1 MIDAHT
7 GVQSR
12 ESESP
17 PAAATT
23 SVAATGSWR
32 ESPAILGILGS
43 LGALATWD
51 AASRLGIVP
60 TTYVPPATT
69 VIRNLAHE
77 ATTGPFWTSVGA
89 TLEQWLIGFGLSVLI
104 AVPIGLLFGT
114 VDLLWIALRPLVEFL
129 RPVPGM
135 ALIPLTVLIWGL
147 SVRSVVFLTVFGC
160 IWSLIVASMYGARGV
175 DGGAR
180 DTARSFQLSAR
191 QRARWVTL
199 PSSLPYIATGLRV
212 TSATALMIVV
222 GSELVVGVDG
232 IGSDIAMAQ
241 TAGDFVGM
249 YSLILAAG
257 IIGIVVHIVFSRLE
271 RHYLHWH
278 PSQRTAEL

>member
-1 MIDAHT
+1 MIDTYA
-7 GVQSR
+7 GAQSR
-12 ESESP
+12 ESDSP
-17 PAAATT
+17 PAAATQ
-23 SVAATGSWR
+23 SVAARGSWR
-32 ESPAILGILGS
+32 ESPVVLGILGS
-43 LGALATWD
+43 LGALASWE

-60 TTYVPPATT
+60 QEYVPPATT

-114 VDLLWIALRPLVEFL
+114 VDLIWVAFRPLVEFM

-135 ALIPLTVLIWGL
+135 ALIPLNVLIWGL
-147 SVRSVVFLTVFGC
+147 SVRSVVFLTVLGC
-160 IWSLIVASMYGARGV
+160 IWSLIVASMYGARSI

-180 DTARSFQLSAR
+180 DTARSFQLTAR
-191 QRARWVTL
+191 QRARWVIL
-199 PSSLPYIATGLRV
+199 PSSLPYISTGLRV
-212 TSATALMIVV
+212 ASATALMIVV
-222 GSELVVGVDG
+222 GAELVVGVEG

-257 IIGIVVHIVFSRLE
+257 IIGIAVQIVFARIE
-271 RHYLHWH
+271 RHYLQWH
-278 PSQRTAEL
+278 PSQRTAES

>member
-1 MIDAHT
+1 MIDTYA
-7 GVQSR
+7 GAQSR
-12 ESESP
+12 ESDSP
-17 PAAATT
+17 PAAATQ
-23 SVAATGSWR
+23 SVAARGSWR
-32 ESPAILGILGS
+32 ESPVVLGILGS
-43 LGALATWD
+43 LGALASWE

-60 TTYVPPATT
+60 QEYVPPATT

-114 VDLLWIALRPLVEFL
+114 VDLIWVAFRPLVEFM

-147 SVRSVVFLTVFGC
+147 SVRSVVFLTVLGC
-160 IWSLIVASMYGARGV
+160 IWSLIVASMYGARSI

-180 DTARSFQLSAR
+180 DTARSFQLTAR
-191 QRARWVTL
+191 QRARWVIL
-199 PSSLPYIATGLRV
+199 PSSLPYISTGLRV
-212 TSATALMIVV
+212 ASATALMIVV
-222 GSELVVGVDG
+222 GAELVIGVEG

-257 IIGIVVHIVFSRLE
+257 IIGIAVQIVFARIE
-271 RHYLHWH
+271 RHYLQWH
-278 PSQRTAEL
+278 PSQRTAES

>member
-1 MIDAHT
+1 MIDTYA
-7 GVQSR
+7 GAQSR
-12 ESESP
+12 ESDSPP
-17 PAAATT
+17 PAATKP
-23 SVAATGSWR
+23 VAARGSWR
-32 ESPAILGILGS
+32 ESPVVLGILGS
-43 LGALATWD
+43 LGALASWE

-60 TTYVPPATT
+60 QEYVPPATT
-69 VIRNLAHE
+69 VLRNLAHE

-114 VDLLWIALRPLVEFL
+114 VDLIWVAFRPLVEFL

-147 SVRSVVFLTVFGC
+147 SARSVVFLTVLGC
-160 IWSLIVASMYGARGV
+160 IWSLIVASMYGARSI

-180 DTARSFQLSAR
+180 DTARSFQLTAR
-191 QRARWVTL
+191 QRARWVIL
-199 PSSLPYIATGLRV
+199 PSSLPYISTGLRV
-212 TSATALMIVV
+212 ASATALMIVV
-222 GSELVVGVDG
+222 GAELVVGVEG

-257 IIGIVVHIVFSRLE
+257 IIGIAVQIVFARIE
-271 RHYLHWH
+271 RHYLQWH
-278 PSQRTAEL
+278 PSQRTAES